1 MGGSVAGGVLETC
14 GLSGVK
20 LYEPAALTLIAG
32 AGTPLDEVE
41 DMLAGERQCLPFE
54 PTDHRGLLQTDGVP
68 TIGGVA
74 AANVSGPR
82 RVKVGACRD
91 HMLGVRF
98 VDGRGTVIK
107 NGGRVMKNVTGYDL
121 VKLLAGSCGTL
132 GVITEIAFKVLP
144 KPDFQGVL
152 LIYGLSDAEAVRAMS
167 VSLGTP
173 FNITGA
179 AHAPRGLDGHPA
191 TMIRLEGFEEIVRSS
206 IRRLS
211 EQLKEFGDI
220 NTEYDQDKTG
230 AGWKWIR
237 DVAKFHGLAGDVW
250 RIAAKPSDGPL
261 LADRIR
267 RQCDPDVVYDWGG
280 GLLWLLVP
288 EGSDVR
294 SWLGRYEGHAT
305 LVRAKQRDAGAVYRV
320 SARVRSGKGDFDG
333 IEENVRSARHSQPR
347 ADGRLKH
354 ADAVHCRSVGDP
366 GNRPRQPDHPVLRS
380 LRNVQCDMP
389 DLPSDRRR
397 TRRSKGPDLLD
408 QGNA

>member
-1 MGGSVAGGVLETC
+1 MTPTSEKELAEVIATSDGPLRIKGGGTRSISGSVVGSALETC

-20 LYEPAALTLIAG
+20 LYEPAALTLIARS
-32 AGTPLDEVE
+32 GTPVDEVE
-41 DMLAGERQCLPFE
+41 NALAGERQCLPFE
-54 PTDHRGLLQTDGVP
+54 PMDHRGLLQTEGMP
-68 TIGGVA
+68 TIGGIA
-74 AANVSGPR
+74 AANISGPR
-82 RVKVGACRD
+82 RVAVGACRD

-98 VDGRGTVIK
+98 VDGRGALIK

-121 VKLLAGSCGTL
+121 VKLLAGSYGTL

-144 KPDFQGVL
+144 KSDFQGVL

-211 EQLKEFGDI
+211 EQMKEFGEI
-220 NTEYDQDKTG
+220 SAEYDQDRTA

-237 DVAKFHGLAGDVW
+237 DVAKFHSLAGDVW
-250 RIAAKPSDGPL
+250 RVAAKPSDGPVL
-261 LADRIR
+261 MDRIR
-267 RQCDPDVVYDWGG
+267 RRCDPEVVYDWGG
-280 GLLWLLVP
+280 GLVWLLVP

-305 LVRAKQRDAGAVYRV
+305 LVRANRETLDRFPAFQHG
-320 SARVRSGKGDFDG
+320 SARAKKISAALKKMFDPRG
-333 IEENVRSARHSQPR
+333 ILN
-347 ADGRLKH
+347 
-354 ADAVHCRSVGDP
+354 P
-366 GNRPRQPDHPVLRS
+366 GLMH
-380 LRNVQCDMP
+380 
-389 DLPSDRRR
+389 
-397 TRRSKGPDLLD
+397 G
-408 QGNA
+408 

>member
-1 MGGSVAGGVLETC
+1 MTPSSEQELAEVIAVSDGPLCIKGGGTRSIGGPVVGSLLETR

-20 LYEPAALTLIAG
+20 LYEPAALTLIARS
-32 AGTPLDEVE
+32 GTPLDEVE
-41 DMLAGERQCLPFE
+41 DALASERQCLPFE
-54 PTDHRGLLQTDGVP
+54 PMDHRGLLQTDGVP

-74 AANVSGPR
+74 AANISGPR
-82 RVKVGACRD
+82 RVNVGACRD

-152 LIYGLSDAEAVRAMS
+152 LIYGLSDAEAVRALS
-167 VSLGTP
+167 AALGTP

-191 TMIRLEGFEEIVRSS
+191 TMIRLEGFEETVRSS

-211 EQLKEFGDI
+211 EQLKEFG
-220 NTEYDQDKTG
+220 ESSAECDQDRTA

-237 DVAKFHGLAGDVW
+237 DVAKFHDLPGDVW
-250 RIAAKPSDGPL
+250 RISAKPSDGPL
-261 LADRIR
+261 LVDRIR
-267 RQCDPDVVYDWGG
+267 RQCDPEIVYDWGG
-280 GLLWLLVP
+280 GLVWLLVP
-288 EGSDVR
+288 EGSDAR

-305 LVRAKQRDAGAVYRV
+305 LVRANRETLGRFPAFRHG
-320 SARVRSGKGDFDG
+320 SAQAEKISAALKKMFDPRG
-333 IEENVRSARHSQPR
+333 ILN
-347 ADGRLKH
+347 
-354 ADAVHCRSVGDP
+354 P
-366 GNRPRQPDHPVLRS
+366 GLMH
-380 LRNVQCDMP
+380 
-389 DLPSDRRR
+389 
-397 TRRSKGPDLLD
+397 G
-408 QGNA
+408 

>member
-1 MGGSVAGGVLETC
+1 MTPSSEQELAEVIAVSDGPLRIKGGGTRSIGGPVVGSLLETR

-20 LYEPAALTLIAG
+20 LYEPAALTLIARS
-32 AGTPLDEVE
+32 GTPLDEVE
-41 DMLAGERQCLPFE
+41 DALASERQCLPFE
-54 PTDHRGLLQTDGVP
+54 PMDHRGLLQTDGVP

-74 AANVSGPR
+74 AANISGPR
-82 RVKVGACRD
+82 RVNVGACRD

-152 LIYGLSDAEAVRAMS
+152 LIYGLSDAEAVRALS
-167 VSLGTP
+167 AALGTP

-191 TMIRLEGFEEIVRSS
+191 TMIRLEGFEETVRSS

-211 EQLKEFGDI
+211 EQLKEFGESSA
-220 NTEYDQDKTG
+220 EYDQDRTA

-237 DVAKFHGLAGDVW
+237 DVAKFHDLPGDVW
-250 RIAAKPSDGPL
+250 RISAKPSDGPL
-261 LADRIR
+261 LVDRIR
-267 RQCDPDVVYDWGG
+267 RQCDPEIVYDWGG
-280 GLLWLLVP
+280 GLVWLLVP
-288 EGSDVR
+288 EGSDAR

-305 LVRAKQRDAGAVYRV
+305 LVRVNKETPERFPAFEHG
-320 SARVRSGKGDFDG
+320 SAQTEKLSAALKKMFDPRG
-333 IEENVRSARHSQPR
+333 ILN
-347 ADGRLKH
+347 
-354 ADAVHCRSVGDP
+354 P
-366 GNRPRQPDHPVLRS
+366 GLMH
-380 LRNVQCDMP
+380 
-389 DLPSDRRR
+389 
-397 TRRSKGPDLLD
+397 G
-408 QGNA
+408 